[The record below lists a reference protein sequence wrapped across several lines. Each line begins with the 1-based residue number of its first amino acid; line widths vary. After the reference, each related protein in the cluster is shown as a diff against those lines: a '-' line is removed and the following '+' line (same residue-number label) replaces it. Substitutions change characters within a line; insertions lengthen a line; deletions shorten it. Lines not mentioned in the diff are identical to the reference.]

1 MIIGGLQKFSLL
13 DYPNHISAIIF
24 TKGCNFRCHFCYNPM
39 LVLPAKGRKKKDHF
53 LILEDGLFDFLKK
66 RKGKLE
72 AVVITGGEPTLH
84 KDLPEFLGKI
94 KKLSYKIKLDT
105 NGTNPA
111 MLSALINSP
120 LLKGGRGVKAVGK
133 VDEHNPPRPPLQ
145 GGSVGLINYIAMD
158 IKGSPEKYE
167 NIVGAKV
174 SLSKIR
180 KSIKLIIDSGLP
192 YEFRTTVVPGLI
204 EKKDIAKMGKLIKGA
219 KIWYLQQFKSDTD
232 LVDKKFKKVRPYKDE
247 ELEEMR
253 KIGEKYAGECRVR

>member
-1 MIIGGLQKFSLL
+1 
-13 DYPNHISAIIF
+13 
-24 TKGCNFRCHFCYNPM
+24 M

-53 LILEDGLFDFLKK
+53 LILEDDLFDFLEK

-94 KKLSYKIKLDT
+94 KKLGYKIKLDT

-111 MLSALINSP
+111 MLLP
-120 LLKGGRGVKAVGK
+120 LLAKERGGVRSGG
-133 VDEHNPPRPPLQ
+133 EPL
-145 GGSVGLINYIAMD
+145 IDYIAMD
-158 IKGSPEKYE
+158 IKAPLGKYTE
-167 NIVGAKV
+167 AVGLAKV
-174 SLSKIR
+174 HPVQSSRKASGGIPRDAELLHRVNLSKIR

-192 YEFRTTVVPGLI
+192 YEFRTTIVPGLI
-204 EKKDIAKMGKLIKGA
+204 LKEDIAEMGKLIKGA
-219 KIWYLQQFKSDTD
+219 KIWYLQQFKPDTD

-253 KIGEKYAGECRVR
+253 KIGEKYVGECRVR

>member
-1 MIIGGLQKFSLL
+1 
-13 DYPNHISAIIF
+13 
-24 TKGCNFRCHFCYNPM
+24 M

-53 LILEDGLFDFLKK
+53 LILEDDLFDFLKK

-84 KDLPEFLGKI
+84 KDLPEFLDKI
-94 KKLSYKIKLDT
+94 KKLGYKIKLDT

-111 MLSALINSP
+111 MLLP
-120 LLKGGRGVKAVGK
+120 LLAKPACPVGRERGGVRS
-133 VDEHNPPRPPLQ
+133 
-145 GGSVGLINYIAMD
+145 GGESLIDYIAMD
-158 IKGSPEKYE
+158 IKAPLEKYE
-167 NIVGAKV
+167 KIAGAKV

-204 EKKDIAKMGKLIKGA
+204 EKEDIAKMGKLIKGA
-219 KIWYLQQFKSDTD
+219 KIWYLQQFRPDTD

-253 KIGEKYAGECRVR
+253 KIGEKYAGECRAR